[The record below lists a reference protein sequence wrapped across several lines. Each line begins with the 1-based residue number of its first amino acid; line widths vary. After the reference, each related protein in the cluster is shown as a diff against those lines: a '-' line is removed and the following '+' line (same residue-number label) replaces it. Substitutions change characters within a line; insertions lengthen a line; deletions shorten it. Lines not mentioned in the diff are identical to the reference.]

1 MAEQIF
7 AIDDPAGLLL
17 EDVRMR
23 AIAAAEAVL
32 EHYGVTVEECA
43 AIGTKPFKEVA
54 PGGVHNFFAG
64 VGKAAIT
71 WLEACAVVQDLGGP
85 GVRLIIVDRQAPLPH

>member
-1 MAEQIF
+1 MADQIL
-7 AIDDPAGLLL
+7 AIEGPAGLLPG
-17 EDVRMR
+17 DVRMH

-43 AIGTKPFKEVA
+43 AVGNRPFKEVA

-64 VGKAAIT
+64 VGKAAST
-71 WLEACAVVQDLGGP
+71 WLEACTVVQDLCGP
-85 GVRLIIVDRQAPLPH
+85 DVRLVIVDKQGPLPH